1 MAKNVFGKVLGIA
14 AGVTAVVGA
23 AAAASIAYGLKKWS
37 KDEDSNEIKITTGG
51 KNGLHIQKTEDGKYI
66 VDTKYDW
73 ASDPDFCDCEDCCE
87 DDEVVIDISEEEPC
101 CCEEECCCD
110 DIEVEIVEAEVEEAP
125 AEECCCGCEEET
137 AE

>member
-1 MAKNVFGKVLGIA
+1 MAKSVFGKILSVA

-23 AAAASIAYGLKKWS
+23 AAAASVAYGLKKWS
-37 KDEDSNEIKITTGG
+37 KDEDSNEIKLTTGG
-51 KNGLHIQKTEDGKYI
+51 KYGLHIQKTEDGKFV

-87 DDEVVIDISEEEPC
+87 DDEVVIDISED
-101 CCEEECCCD
+101 CECECGCDCD
-110 DIEVEIVEAEVEEAP
+110 DIEVEIVEEP
-125 AEECCCGCEEET
+125 AEGCCCGCEEET

>member
-1 MAKNVFGKVLGIA
+1 MAKSVFGKIVSVA

-23 AAAASIAYGLKKWS
+23 AAAAGLAYGLKKWA

-87 DDEVVIDISEEEPC
+87 DDEVVIDISAVQVSIGED
-101 CCEEECCCD
+101 ECDCD
-110 DIEVEIVEAEVEEAP
+110 DIEVEIVEEPEA
-125 AEECCCGCEEET
+125 ECCCEEET

>member
-1 MAKNVFGKVLGIA
+1 MAKSVFGKILSVA

-23 AAAASIAYGLKKWS
+23 AAAASVAYGLKKWS
-37 KDEDSNEIKITTGG
+37 KDDDSNDIKITTGG
-51 KNGLHIQKTEDGKYI
+51 KYGLHIQKTEDGKYV

-87 DDEVVIDISEEEPC
+87 DDDVVIDISDDDC
-101 CCEEECCCD
+101 CCEAECDCD
-110 DIEVEIVEAEVEEAP
+110 DIEVEIVEAPVEEAP
-125 AEECCCGCEEET
+125 AQECCCGCEEET

>member
-1 MAKNVFGKVLGIA
+1 MAKSVFGKIVSVA

-23 AAAASIAYGLKKWS
+23 AAAAGLAYGLKKWA

-87 DDEVVIDISEEEPC
+87 DDEVVIDISAVQVSIGED
-101 CCEEECCCD
+101 ECDCD
-110 DIEVEIVEAEVEEAP
+110 DIEVEIVEEPEA
-125 AEECCCGCEEET
+125 ECCCGCEEET

>member
-1 MAKNVFGKVLGIA
+1 MAKSVFGKILSVA

-23 AAAASIAYGLKKWS
+23 AAAEGVAYGLKKWS
-37 KDEDSNEIKITTGG
+37 KDEDSNDIKITTGG
-51 KNGLHIQKTEDGKYI
+51 KYGLHIQKTDDGKYV

-87 DDEVVIDISEEEPC
+87 DEDVVIDISDDEC
-101 CCEEECCCD
+101 CCEAECDCD
-110 DIEVEIVEAEVEEAP
+110 DIEVEIVEAP

>member
-1 MAKNVFGKVLGIA
+1 MAKSVFGKILSVA

-23 AAAASIAYGLKKWS
+23 AAAAGVAYGLKKWS
-37 KDEDSNEIKITTGG
+37 KDEDSNDIKITTGG
-51 KNGLHIQKTEDGKYI
+51 KYGLHIQKTDDGKYV

-87 DDEVVIDISEEEPC
+87 DEDVVIDISDDEC
-101 CCEEECCCD
+101 CCEAECECD
-110 DIEVEIVEAEVEEAP
+110 DIEVEIVEAP
-125 AEECCCGCEEET
+125 AEECCSCCEEET

>member
-1 MAKNVFGKVLGIA
+1 MAKSVFGKVLSVA

-87 DDEVVIDISEEEPC
+87 DDEVIIDISGEA
-101 CCEEECCCD
+101 CCD
-110 DIEVEIVEAEVEEAP
+110 AECDCEVNKFGIEEDPV
-125 AEECCCGCEEET
+125 EECCCGCEEET